1 MKTKKANDEA
11 KRLEE
16 ARKTWGEGPAW
27 KESARRTA
35 SWKAEDWAG
44 MKAEMKAMGERLAAA
59 SLGKPEDP
67 EAQEAIKAYHD
78 FIDRTFYTCPASM
91 FLGLS
96 DLWVQD
102 ERFASTWNGIQP
114 GLADF
119 LHDAVRVYVEALLLV
134 EERY

>member
-1 MKTKKANDEA
+1 MKTIKARDGA
-11 KRLEE
+11 RRLEE
-16 ARKTWGEGPAW
+16 ARKTWGDSPAW

-35 SWKAEDWAG
+35 DWKAADWAR
-44 MKAEMKAMGERLAAA
+44 MKAEMKALGERLAAA
-59 SLGKPEDP
+59 SSGKPEDP

-78 FIDRTFYTCPASM
+78 FIDRTFYSCPASM

-102 ERFASTWNGIQP
+102 ERFASTWNGMRP

-119 LHDAVRVYVEALLLV
+119 LHEAVRVYVEELLLV